1 MTDLLLKV
9 KFITTGGTIEKT
21 YDEFH
26 GALENKYTQL
36 EQRILHKLRLP
47 YFTYQVSSLLSKD
60 SLFFTDE
67 DRELIIQEIG
77 HSLKDDLDA
86 IIVIHGTD
94 TMAQTAELVKS
105 SLVGVGIPI
114 IFTGAMKPMGF
125 DDSDALQNVTEALMS
140 SRFLTAGVFISF
152 HGQIFEVPWVRK
164 NRESSPLKAQKSN

>member
-1 MTDLLLKV
+1 MSDKLFNI

-26 GALENKYTQL
+26 GALENKFTQL

-47 YFTYQVSSLLSKD
+47 YFTYKVSSLLSKD

-67 DRELIIQEIG
+67 DRELIVKEIG
-77 HSLKDDLDA
+77 SCLEDSLDA
-86 IIVIHGTD
+86 VIVIHGTD

-105 SLVGVGIPI
+105 SLVGVSIPI

-140 SRFLTAGVFISF
+140 SRFLNAGVFISF
-152 HGQIFEVPWVRK
+152 HGQVFEVPWVRK
-164 NRESSPLKAQKSN
+164 NREKLTFESTKK